1 MRLASAMGL
10 REGGPDLSL
19 LPGGDG
25 HNALSDLRNQVLG
38 MRDMYLGLDR
48 DDGLGISDLVRD
60 LSVEADERMQIHFKD
75 SLEAIDAVE
84 MPLRAALDQR
94 PGQVREVYDRLV
106 ELQRTL
112 STEVV
117 SLLGVSVGFSDT
129 DGDSLR

>member
-1 MRLASAMGL
+1 
-10 REGGPDLSL
+10 
-19 LPGGDG
+19 
-25 HNALSDLRNQVLG
+25 
-38 MRDMYLGLDR
+38 
-48 DDGLGISDLVRD
+48 
-60 LSVEADERMQIHFKD
+60 MQDHFEN
-75 SLEAIDAVE
+75 SLEAIEAVE
-84 MPLRAALDQR
+84 MPLRVALDQR